1 MDKSQ
6 HRSSLPGRLVSGSS
20 PLLWAYLG
28 ALVIGIWL
36 LMHVV
41 FRLRL
46 TELLSHAIAVTGAEW
61 IMYLLLGLS
70 VLSVG
75 VTIERWLFYRKHTV
89 DAEPLYRRL
98 QELLRSRRADE
109 ALALAESLPAME
121 GRSVAACLQCLD
133 QGPDAMQREMAITLT
148 QERLRYERNLI
159 ILGTLGNNAP
169 FIGLFGTVLGIIKA
183 FMDLAGDI
191 AGGAAVVMAGISEAL
206 VATAIGLL
214 VAIPSVVAYNAL
226 KAKVRAIVANAEYL
240 AHAVIAYAEA
250 TPQPGTTTEK
260 HHDDRTT

>member
-1 MDKSQ
+1 MGESQ
-6 HRSSLPGRLVSGSS
+6 PRLSLPRRLARTSS
-20 PLLWAYLG
+20 PLLWVYLG
-28 ALVIGIWL
+28 VLVIGIWFL
-36 LMHVV
+36 VHVV
-41 FRLRL
+41 LQLRL
-46 TELLSHAIAVTGAEW
+46 TEVLSQAIAVTGAEW

-75 VTIERWLFYRKHTV
+75 VTFERWLFYRKQTV
-89 DAEPLYRRL
+89 DAEPLSRQL
-98 QELLRSRRADE
+98 QELLRSGRADQ

-121 GRSVAACLQCLD
+121 GRSVAACLRCLD
-133 QGPDAMQREMAITLT
+133 QGPDSMERELAATLT

-214 VAIPSVVAYNAL
+214 VAIPSVVAYNVL
-226 KAKVRAIVANAEYL
+226 KAKVRGTVANAEYL
-240 AHAVIAYAEA
+240 SHVVIACAEA
-250 TPQPGTTTEK
+250 VPQPGTTTEM
-260 HHDDRTT
+260 HHGDRTA

>member
-1 MDKSQ
+1 MSERERQ
-6 HRSSLPGRLVSGSS
+6 PSLPGRLAKGAN
-20 PLLWAYLG
+20 PLLWAYLA

-36 LMHVV
+36 LMHVILG
-41 FRLRL
+41 LRL
-46 TELLSHAIAVTGAEW
+46 TELLSQAIAVTGAEW

-75 VTIERWLFYRKHTV
+75 VTVERWLFYRRNTV
-89 DAEPLYRRL
+89 DAEPPGRRL
-98 QELLRSRRADE
+98 QELLRGGRTDE
-109 ALALAESLPAME
+109 ALALAESLPPME
-121 GRSVAACLQCLD
+121 GRAVTACLRVLD
-133 QGPDAMQREMAITLT
+133 QGPDAMQREMAAALT

-214 VAIPSVVAYNAL
+214 VAIPSVVAYNTL

-240 AHAVIAYAEA
+240 ANAVIAGAEA
-250 TPQPGTTTEK
+250 GSQPETKTGGS
-260 HHDDRTT
+260 DGDRTA